1 MICRN
6 TLSERHAWNEFISK
20 VFPRRFVDGDEE
32 IVIPYTILAPLTGH
46 KSNDSNVEL
55 MWSYFVQNQVL
66 LRTFHGFSGIGKHF
80 SVNKQR
86 IATSE
91 IHPMSGIQSLYDSKG
106 KKLIRYGNK
115 IKHQKSFS
123 FCCTGIFKHVMISL

>member
-1 MICRN
+1 MNARN
-6 TLSERHAWNEFISK
+6 TKSKFISK
-20 VFPRRFVDGDEE
+20 AFPRRFVDGDEE
-32 IVIPYTILAPLTGH
+32 IVIPHTIFASLTRH
-46 KSNDSNVEL
+46 KSNSSNVEL
-55 MWSYFVQNQVL
+55 MWNYFVQNQVL

-80 SVNKQR
+80 SVNKER

-123 FCCTGIFKHVMISL
+123 QVFLLYRNI